1 LCRILRK
8 NNLLY
13 NKKFGE
19 EKMKINLDL
28 TLDELYF
35 MVAGL
40 RKILADVG
48 NEENTDTI
56 ENLIKRLQKEAERY
70 NLHFASEK

>member
-1 LCRILRK
+1 
-8 NNLLY
+8 
-13 NKKFGE
+13 
-19 EKMKINLDL
+19 MKINLDL